1 MSISLQES
9 SSIAIELDEAEVSSL
24 LATKNNY
31 GMGQTCRN
39 PGTLMFTPKYLIN
52 GFSSPQV
59 LGPIGLSHTIIS
71 LMKGSFVRKLPSY
84 RRMSMVS
91 LHIIMSTT

>member
-1 MSISLQES
+1 MNYIELLYLMTTANHLQES

-24 LATKNNY
+24 LATKNKY

-59 LGPIGLSHTIIS
+59 LGPIGF
-71 LMKGSFVRKLPSY
+71 KPY
-84 RRMSMVS
+84 YN
-91 LHIIMSTT
+91 